1 MAHSFTLIPI
11 NRNRILL
18 IGKSFEQSYHDDETW
33 HYLHLSIHEIRSY
46 HVGPALWTYHDY
58 GHSNIFELQ
67 AMKSTTNALGITF
80 AVDSKTR
87 MELFDVSSDAKK
99 DRYPLVEAGQLNYS
113 RQLSDAGPSLFLNI

>member
-11 NRNRILL
+11 NRNQILL

-58 GHSNIFELQ
+58 GHSNILQ
-67 AMKSTTNALGITF
+67 LQPMISTTNTLGITF
-80 AVDSKTR
+80 GVDSKSCV
-87 MELFDVSSDAKK
+87 ELFDISTNAKE
-99 DRYPLVEAGQLNYS
+99 DSYPLVEAGKSNYNRQLNG
-113 RQLSDAGPSLFLNI
+113 AGPS